1 MIKLKKMN
9 GFSYNNI
16 FETKGIEYLIIIAF
30 LVIIIPFW
38 VIINR
43 KSGSTKHIK
52 KALGILSANIL
63 RIPQGLFYS
72 KNHTW
77 AHLERSG
84 NAKVGLDDFLLH
96 ITGEVSFTSL
106 KNPGDFMSKGELMA
120 EVTQDGK
127 ILKITSPLSGKII
140 DTNIILNETA
150 GILNE
155 DPYGKGWIYKVKPTG
170 WIEETSS
177 YYLAQEAIAWSEKE
191 LVRFKDFMAE
201 SVKRYSPEASML
213 ILQDGGELCDQPLS
227 ELPDEIWHD
236 FQKSFLN

>member
-52 KALGILSANIL
+52 KALGILSDNIL

-84 NAKVGLDDFLLH
+84 NAKVGLDDFLIH
-96 ITGEVSFTSL
+96 ITGWRRITRPASFRT
-106 KNPGDFMSKGELMA
+106 
-120 EVTQDGK
+120 T
-127 ILKITSPLSGKII
+127 
-140 DTNIILNETA
+140 
-150 GILNE
+150 
-155 DPYGKGWIYKVKPTG
+155 
-170 WIEETSS
+170 
-177 YYLAQEAIAWSEKE
+177 
-191 LVRFKDFMAE
+191 R
-201 SVKRYSPEASML
+201 
-213 ILQDGGELCDQPLS
+213 
-227 ELPDEIWHD
+227 
-236 FQKSFLN
+236 